1 MQVGIPMVFLGS
13 EILSFEL
20 FVRCI
25 EKDVCVGQE
34 NGAPDC
40 YATTI
45 AGLLQER
52 WFLIHSSLPQI

>member
-25 EKDVCVGQE
+25 EKDVGVCQE

-40 YATTI
+40 YAI
-45 AGLLQER
+45 PLLAYFKR
-52 WFLIHSSLPQI
+52 DGS